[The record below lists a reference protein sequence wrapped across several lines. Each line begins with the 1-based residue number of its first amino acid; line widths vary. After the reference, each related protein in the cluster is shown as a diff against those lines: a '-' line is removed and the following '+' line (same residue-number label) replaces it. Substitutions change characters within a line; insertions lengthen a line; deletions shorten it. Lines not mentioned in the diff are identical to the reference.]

1 MADVHFWLMFLLA
14 AIALNVAPGPDLLYV
29 LSRATQQGK
38 RVGIAS
44 VAGVCTGAMVH
55 VTAAAVGLSAI
66 LVSSALAFSVVKYAG
81 AAYLLYLAYK
91 AFRSGGFTLDMAGLK
106 VPEISAF
113 QAFKQ
118 GVLIDIFNPK
128 AAIFFMAFLPQF
140 VRPDAGPVPLQLFG
154 LGMLVIAVAFIV
166 EGTYALLADRLASR
180 LRKSRRFSLWL
191 DRTIGVIFASIG
203 IKLALSS
210 Q

>member
-1 MADVHFWLMFLLA
+1 M
-14 AIALNVAPGPDLLYV
+14 
-29 LSRATQQGK
+29 
-38 RVGIAS
+38 
-44 VAGVCTGAMVH
+44 H